1 MKLLRKTSAEKA
13 LLALFIIAS
22 VTFFCFFYD
31 NHLYQREQ
39 LQMFQLTFS
48 YLIDRLSVQGGFAI
62 YLGEFFTQ
70 FFGIPLAGAV
80 IISMFL
86 VFLQMATRKLL
97 FILSGNKNLAILS
110 FLPAVGYWIL
120 LTQQFY
126 YLSGLIGLLI
136 SVVASAFCLGI
147 KRDKRRI
154 LSGILLIP
162 LLYWLTGGA
171 YLVFTLNIII
181 PVLLTGKRSDSSL
194 FSKFSVPLLY
204 GLLAAMIPVIARNFL
219 FTDTLLQSYV
229 SGAFYAISIFF
240 PVPLIAV
247 FLVIPFLILIQSLI
261 PLSDKQSVLLSIV
274 SVILVA
280 TINVAG
286 IKMFAGFKEEKEMA
300 YENLVYDQNWDGV
313 IRLAE
318 KEQPSSRRSIVAVNL
333 ALARTGQ
340 LSTKMFRFAQDQNSL
355 FLDYERR
362 GMTPFIANEPFFY
375 LGLINFSQMFAMESI
390 ESTPDAKIP
399 VRAFKRAA
407 ETYYINDQYD
417 IAGRYFSRIGHTLF
431 YHKWAEKFLE
441 RNNLEAVERRKL
453 KPKDDFFYNGQ
464 QMDIALRY
472 LLIANPENRM
482 AYEYLMAYYLLK
494 KDFDGFLKAIDM
506 VKSMKYDTLPVVYQ
520 EAIAYILTIVP
531 EIPVQLQ
538 NLTPDKA
545 VTERIRD
552 YARLYSE
559 NREDTAGMKKEF
571 GDTYWYY
578 LHFK

>member
-1 MKLLRKTSAEKA
+1 MKLLSKISAEKA
-13 LLALFIIAS
+13 LLVLFTVTS
-22 VTFFCFFYD
+22 VVFFCFFYH

-48 YLIDRLSVQGGFAI
+48 YLIDGLSIQGGFAI
-62 YLGEFFTQ
+62 YFGEFFTQ
-70 FFGIPLAGAV
+70 FFGIPLAGAA

-97 FILSGNKNLAILS
+97 FTISGNKNLEILS

-136 SVVASAFCLGI
+136 SVLASVFYLGI

-171 YLVFTLNIII
+171 FLVFTLNIII
-181 PVLLTGKRSDSSL
+181 PVLSIGKRSDRSL
-194 FSKFSVPLLY
+194 FSKFSIPLLY
-204 GLLAAMIPVIARNFL
+204 ILLAALIPVITRKFL
-219 FTDTLLQSYV
+219 ITDSLLQSYL
-229 SGAFYAISIFF
+229 SGAYYAISIFF
-240 PVPLIAV
+240 PVPLIVV
-247 FLVIPFLILIQSLI
+247 FLVIPSLILLQSLL
-261 PLSDKQSVLLSIV
+261 PLSDKQSSLLSIV

-280 TINVAG
+280 TINIAG
-286 IKMFAGFKEEKEMA
+286 IKLFAGFKEEKEMA
-300 YENLVYDQNWDGV
+300 YDNLVYDQNWDGV

-318 KEQPSSRRSIVAVNL
+318 NEQPASRRSMVAVNL

-340 LSTKMFRFAQDQNSL
+340 LSTKMFRFDQDENSL

-362 GMTPFIANEPFFY
+362 GMTPFIANEPFYY

-399 VRAFKRAA
+399 VRAFKRVA

-417 IAGRYFSRIGHTLF
+417 VAGRYFCRIGHTLF
-431 YHKWAEKFLE
+431 YNKWAEKFLE
-441 RNNLEAVERRKL
+441 LNSREAVERRKL

-482 AYEYLMAYYLLK
+482 AYEYLMAHYLLK
-494 KDFDGFLKAIDM
+494 KDFDGFLKAINM
-506 VKSMKYDTLPVVYQ
+506 VKSMKYDTLPVVFQ

-531 EIPVQLQ
+531 EMPAQLQ

-545 VTERIRD
+545 VTDRIRD

-559 NREDTAGMKKEF
+559 DREDTAGMKKEF

>member
-1 MKLLRKTSAEKA
+1 MKLLSKISAEKT
-13 LLALFIIAS
+13 LLVLFTIAS
-22 VTFFCFFYD
+22 GTFFCFFYD

-48 YLIDRLSVQGGFAI
+48 YLIERLSVQGGFAI
-62 YLGEFFTQ
+62 YFGEFFTQ
-70 FFGIPLAGAV
+70 FFGIPLAGAA

-97 FILSGNKNLAILS
+97 FTISGNKNLEILS

-136 SVVASAFCLGI
+136 SVLASVFYLGI

-171 YLVFTLNIII
+171 FLVFTLNIII
-181 PVLLTGKRSDSSL
+181 PVLSTGKRSDRSL
-194 FSKFSVPLLY
+194 FSKFSIPLLY
-204 GLLAAMIPVIARNFL
+204 ILLASLIPVITRNFL
-219 FTDTLLQSYV
+219 ITDSLLQSYL
-229 SGAFYAISIFF
+229 SGAYYAISIFF
-240 PVPLIAV
+240 PVPLIVV
-247 FLVIPFLILIQSLI
+247 FLVIPSLILLQSLL
-261 PLSDKQSVLLSIV
+261 PLSDKQSSLLSIV

-280 TINVAG
+280 TINIAG
-286 IKMFAGFKEEKEMA
+286 IKLFAGFKEEKEMA
-300 YENLVYDQNWDGV
+300 YDNLVYDQNWDGV

-318 KEQPSSRRSIVAVNL
+318 NEQPASRRSMVAVNL

-340 LSTKMFRFAQDQNSL
+340 LSTKMFRFDQDENSL

-362 GMTPFIANEPFFY
+362 GMTPFIANEPFYY

-399 VRAFKRAA
+399 VRAFKRVA

-417 IAGRYFSRIGHTLF
+417 VAGRYFYRIGHTLF
-431 YHKWAEKFLE
+431 YNKWAEKFLE
-441 RNNLEAVERRKL
+441 LNSREAVERRKL

-482 AYEYLMAYYLLK
+482 AYEYLMAHYLLK
-494 KDFDGFLKAIDM
+494 KDFDGFLKAINM
-506 VKSMKYDTLPVVYQ
+506 VKSMKYDTLPVVFQ

-531 EIPVQLQ
+531 EMPAQLQ

-545 VTERIRD
+545 VTDRIRD

-559 NREDTAGMKKEF
+559 DREDTAGMKKEF